1 MSTTH
6 TSPQDLAPD
15 LSSSGTNN
23 LLREM
28 VKHVLRLES
37 TMSRYALASDAPCW
51 EVIDAA
57 DHLEAI
63 MNLLGSAI
71 LRISRDPMV
80 GREADPIRAES
91 M

>member
-1 MSTTH
+1 MSTIH
-6 TSPQDLAPD
+6 TSSQDVAPE
-15 LSSSGTNN
+15 LSSSGTHS

-28 VKHVLRLES
+28 AQHILRLES

-71 LRISRDPMV
+71 LRISREPMV